1 MSQPGSSTG
10 LLQAV
15 LPGSSH
21 SADAPS
27 VDALVAQ
34 IVGNDNPDTLARILK
49 DTAPKES
56 RDNALVGMLAN
67 GQDPLLVLNPEQHT
81 LGYLYILSARLNSAG
96 APRPSREVIEEFC
109 RRFNPEQARLAPQR
123 VTALAK
129 SILRAAHDAGH
140 DKLALGPLYDLLTRY
155 PPSLAC
161 LTTLH
166 PLFVTYCVATKHYT
180 LALPVLGVPITTI
193 DLKLSDLTYTDN
205 LQYHYAGGVA
215 LGALKQWKKA
225 EEFFEICAS
234 SPAQMPA
241 AIQLEA
247 SKKLVLVQLILYGK
261 TVPPPKYTN
270 VTLQRLLKSSP
281 YGAFAKNYPQGKNRL
296 LASIHKDR
304 DLFTNEKH
312 LGLVLQA
319 IDRAPRWL
327 IQKLTSTYL
336 TLGLADI
343 AKEVGIDSEEEV
355 RSIILSM
362 IESDEINATI
372 SEDGTVTFSDPVP
385 QISKEDVDRM
395 LRLAQEQ
402 TRLLYELERTMNANK
417 DYLTKVRRS
426 TF

>member
-81 LGYLYILSARLNSAG
+81 LGYLYIL
-96 APRPSREVIEEFC
+96 
-109 RRFNPEQARLAPQR
+109 RFNPEQARLAPQR

-205 LQYHYAGGVA
+205 LQYHYA
-215 LGALKQWKKA
+215 LTN
-225 EEFFEICAS
+225 AS
-234 SPAQMPA
+234 AGFH
-241 AIQLEA
+241 L
-247 SKKLVLVQLILYGK
+247 
-261 TVPPPKYTN
+261 
-270 VTLQRLLKSSP
+270 
-281 YGAFAKNYPQGKNRL
+281 
-296 LASIHKDR
+296 
-304 DLFTNEKH
+304 EKH
-312 LGLVLQA
+312 LGLVFQA
-319 IDRAPRWL
+319 IDRALHWL
-327 IQKLTSTYL
+327 IQKLTSTSI

-343 AKEVGIDSEEEV
+343 AKEVGIGSKEEV
-355 RSIILSM
+355 GSIILSM
-362 IESDEINATI
+362 SDKINAMI
-372 SEDGTVTFSDPVP
+372 SEGDTVTFSDPVS

-395 LRLAQEQ
+395 LHLVQEQ
-402 TRLLYELERTMNANK
+402 TTRLLYELERTIDANK
-417 DYLTKVRRS
+417 DYLTKAVKHKDEAAHLGVAEDLAGR
-426 TF
+426 